1 MSNLSL
7 WSGFLARQ
15 AKAPPLVFVHGM
27 RHPLIS
33 GVCCA
38 VHAHSAF
45 EIVYHPKG
53 HGITRLNRQINVPF
67 REGSV
72 VIYAPHEPHDQVME
86 EEGNDFCIQVA
97 TPGNVRLPKG
107 SLYIPHVENRAVRE
121 DIHLLSH
128 GYPRL
133 SATEQAIFNF
143 RATALLLDLIQ
154 SACTRRNQDDADP
167 AEQHVLKA
175 EQFIREN
182 FPSIKS
188 LGEVARHV
196 GVSQDHLRHVF
207 KTLRGKTLVRHLGE
221 VRIERAMTLLRHSR
235 LPLKQIAAM
244 CGFKDE
250 YYFSAVFR
258 RFTQTP
264 PGVHRHSNVH
274 EPQ

>member
-33 GVCCA
+33 GVCCS
-38 VHAHSAF
+38 VHAHAAF

-53 HGITRLNRQINVPF
+53 RGITRLNRQTNVPF
-67 REGSV
+67 REGSI
-72 VIYAPHEPHDQVME
+72 VIYAPHEPHDQVMD

-107 SLYIPHVENRAVRE
+107 CLYIPHVENRAVRE

-154 SACTRRNQDDADP
+154 SACTRRSQDDADP

-207 KTLRGKTLVRHLGE
+207 KTLRAKTLIRHLAE

-264 PGVHRHSNVH
+264 PGVHRYS
-274 EPQ
+274 EPVK